1 MIRAEKRDGICYTFC
16 KIKSGAVS
24 ASFWDAVKKEKAMS
38 AANHVLTCLS
48 GAPSNSQVVEFAAQ
62 LAKSMG
68 ASFTA
73 LYVEPAPGSKMK
85 KEAARRL
92 QESTALAEKLGAHIA
107 TVYGG
112 DTITQIAE
120 YARRS
125 QVTHIVLGQPGGRLF
140 SRKNSSRRL
149 AELVPEIR
157 LCVVPTAKPGSYYP
171 QPPVFSRPSLSWR
184 DLGISIGMVV
194 LCTAAGRVLEAWG
207 LEVAT
212 IGQVYILGVLVIGLV
227 TSGWGYSV
235 FGAIAGVLACNFFF
249 AAPIYSFASDSP
261 GYPLTLMV
269 MLTVGLIVSSLTLN
283 ARKQAITAADKAW
296 STEILLRHST
306 LLQDA
311 EGPAEALEVL
321 CTQIEKL
328 MGREVQC
335 YRADS
340 TGELVGRWAD
350 KTEEEAAR
358 TAWQR
363 RQEAGVGAAL
373 FPEAARLYLPV
384 MGKQEA
390 FAVIGIRPDRHH
402 RMEPFL
408 RNLVEAMVEQ
418 CGLALEKYSV
428 EKERDAARR
437 KAEQENLRANLLR
450 SISHDLRTPLTSIC
464 GSAGVLKENDAALT
478 EEKRKELYTDIYEDS
493 LWLIEL
499 VENLLAITR
508 IEDGKMTLKT
518 EPQLVEDIFAEAL
531 DHMDKRHREH
541 QVETRLEEDLLMAE
555 MDSSLIVQVLVNLLN
570 NAIKYTPS
578 GSHILL
584 SAHSEGENVRFSV
597 ADNGP
602 GVPEEERKKLFD
614 MFYTSGKRRGDGR
627 RGLGLGLS
635 LCRSIV
641 LAHGGTIEMRPNRP
655 QGSVFTFTLKR
666 KEMAEFELQ

>member
-1 MIRAEKRDGICYTFC
+1 
-16 KIKSGAVS
+16 
-24 ASFWDAVKKEKAMS
+24 MS
-38 AANHVLTCLS
+38 TTNHVLTCLS
-48 GAPSNSQVVEFAAQ
+48 GAPSNKQVVEFAAQ

-68 ASFTA
+68 ADFTA
-73 LYVEPAPGSKMK
+73 LYVEPAPGSKAK
-85 KEAARRL
+85 KESARRL
-92 QESTALAEKLGAHIA
+92 QESTAMAEKLGAHIV

-112 DTITQIAE
+112 DTIAQIAE

-125 QVTHIVLGQPGGRLF
+125 QVTHIVLGQPGGF
-140 SRKNSSRRL
+140 WASRKSSSRRL

-157 LCVVPTAKPGSYYP
+157 LCVVPTAKPGSYFP
-171 QPPVFSRPSLSWR
+171 QTPVFSRPSLSWR
-184 DLGISIGMVV
+184 DFCISVGMVM

-249 AAPIYSFASDSP
+249 AAPIFSFASESP

-283 ARKQAITAADKAW
+283 ARKQALTAADKAW

-311 EGPAEALEVL
+311 EGQAEALGVL
-321 CTQIEKL
+321 CAQIEKL
-328 MGREVQC
+328 MGSQVES
-335 YRADS
+335 YLADS
-340 TGELVGRWAD
+340 KGALVGTWENSTD
-350 KTEEEAAR
+350 EEAAR
-358 TAWQR
+358 AAWQR
-363 RQEAGVGAAL
+363 RQETGAGTSL
-373 FPEAARLYLPV
+373 FPEASRLYLPV

-390 FAVIGIRPDRHH
+390 FAVIGVRPGRHH
-402 RMEPFL
+402 RIEPFL

-464 GSAGVLKENDAALT
+464 GSAGVLRETGAALT

-508 IEDGKMTLKT
+508 IENGIINLKT

-531 DHMDKRHREH
+531 DHMDKRHQEH
-541 QVETRLEEDLLMAE
+541 RVETQLEEELLMAE

-570 NAIKYTPS
+570 NAIKYTPP
-578 GSHILL
+578 GSNILL
-584 SAHSEGENVRFSV
+584 SARSEGENVRFAV
-597 ADNGP
+597 ADDGP

-666 KEMAEFELQ
+666 KEMAEFAFQ